1 MSLPPRITYA
11 PTIKHKWRFTP
22 GSSNASTCNSNNLL
36 AVAGGIAS
44 SATNLYTLASTFRVL
59 SIEIWPSA
67 STSTS
72 EDCNVQ
78 WQGPI
83 VAVERDSRQGRDLPE
98 GLSVTGKFCARPP
111 KGSLAGAWCSSGTIG
126 IFVIQAPAGS
136 IVDVIMEHTLSNA
149 LSNQALTGS
158 GMTTGDVYYGGLDS
172 VGSPNY
178 VPIGRPVS

>member
-22 GSSNASTCNSNNLL
+22 SSSNASVCNANNLL

-44 SATNLYTLASTFRVL
+44 SATNLYTLASTCRVI
-59 SIEIWPSA
+59 SIDIWPSA

-83 VAVERDSRQGRDLPE
+83 VAVERDSRSGRDLPE
-98 GLSVTGKFCARPP
+98 GLSVTGRFHATPP
-111 KGSLAGAWCSSGTIG
+111 KWSFAGAWISAGTLG
-126 IFVIQAPAGS
+126 IFTIASPPGS
-136 IVDVIMEHTLSNA
+136 IVDITMEHTLSNA

-158 GMTTGDVYYGGLDS
+158 GMTTGDLYYGGLDS